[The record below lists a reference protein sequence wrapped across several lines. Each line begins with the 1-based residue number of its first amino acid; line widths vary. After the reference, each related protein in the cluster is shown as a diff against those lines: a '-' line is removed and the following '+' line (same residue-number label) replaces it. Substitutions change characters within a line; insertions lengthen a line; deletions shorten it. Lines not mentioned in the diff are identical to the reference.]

1 MPPSPDD
8 RRLGLTW
15 AFAAALGGAGFVI
28 PWKLANEVGE
38 PDLSAVIMLAAAA
51 AANSLLV
58 LAHRMRRGALRSPPL
73 GTAVAVAAALAT
85 FTLLGNLASA
95 RAIHSLSPALL
106 NVLLRA
112 EVILVALVAWV
123 FLGERVE
130 RRFWIGAALAMVGLF
145 LLQDRGSDDPN
156 ASPIGA
162 GTGMALA
169 AAACFSGLAVLTR
182 RFIHR
187 IDPVL
192 VNALRL
198 WFAVALWFPF
208 HTLPRWEAIPR
219 AQIGWAVTAAM
230 LGPFA
235 SRLCLMLSARHVEA
249 RTTTLVNLTSP
260 VMTVPLAWALLSDLP
275 RLHQLIGG
283 AVMMAGIAVPLLPFR
298 SRDRARGEP
307 DPHASA

>member
-1 MPPSPDD
+1 MQPSPED

-15 AFAAALGGAGFVI
+15 AFAAAFGAAGFVI
-28 PWKLANEVGE
+28 PWKLANQAGS

-51 AANSLLV
+51 AANSLLA
-58 LAHRMRRGALRSPPL
+58 LGHRIRRGASRPPPL
-73 GTAVAVAAALAT
+73 GTALAVAAVLAT

-112 EVILVALVAWV
+112 EVILVALLAWV
-123 FLGERVE
+123 FLAERVE

-145 LLQDRGSDDPN
+145 LLQDRGAED
-156 ASPIGA
+156 ASAPPIGA

-169 AAACFSGLAVLTR
+169 AAACFSGLAVVTR

-208 HTLPRWEAIPR
+208 HALPRWDEIPR

-260 VMTVPLAWALLSDLP
+260 LMTVPLAWLLLADLP
-275 RLHQLIGG
+275 RANELLGG
-283 AVMMAGIAVPLLPFR
+283 GIMIAGIAIPLLAVRGGGRPTTSPR
-298 SRDRARGEP
+298 S
-307 DPHASA
+307 SA